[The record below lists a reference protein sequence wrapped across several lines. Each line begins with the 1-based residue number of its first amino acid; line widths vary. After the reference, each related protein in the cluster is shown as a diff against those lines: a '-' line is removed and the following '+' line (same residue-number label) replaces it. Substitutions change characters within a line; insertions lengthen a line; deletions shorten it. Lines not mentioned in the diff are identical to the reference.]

1 MERTIEVRHVS
12 VELNTDFDRLT
23 AVLERSLGRFDE
35 ALLKELETNPGLVEE
50 HLKEAAGDQG
60 LMLFNIQDHGKLLNL
75 FGTPKKAKQYVLGN
89 PLIAAMMTRHEIRA
103 GLYAPLRLFVYETD
117 DHTTRIEFDKPSS
130 LFGQFNN
137 PEVTVVA
144 QSLDAKFAC
153 LIEKAELLA
162 TESRCGEGDD
172 LCGQQTQISL

>member
-12 VELNTDFDRLT
+12 VETNIDFDLFT
-23 AVLERSLGRFDE
+23 EALERSLGRFDE
-35 ALLKELETNPGLVEE
+35 ALLKELEINRGFVEE
-50 HLKEAAGDQG
+50 GLKAAVSEEG

-75 FGTPKKAKQYVLGN
+75 LGMPKKAKQYVLGN
-89 PLIAAMMTRHEIRA
+89 PLIAAMMTRHDIRA

-117 DHTTRIEFDKPSS
+117 DHTTHIEFDRPSS

-144 QSLDAKFAC
+144 HNLDEKLAN
-153 LIEKAELLA
+153 LIKEADLLA
-162 TESRCGEGDD
+162 TGV
-172 LCGQQTQISL
+172 QTGL

>member
-1 MERTIEVRHVS
+1 MERTIEVQHVS
-12 VELNTDFDRLT
+12 VEMNVDFERFT
-23 AVLERSLGRFDE
+23 VGLERSLGRFDE

-50 HLKEAAGDQG
+50 RIKAAAGEDG

-75 FGTPKKAKQYVLGN
+75 FGMTKKATQYVLGN
-89 PLIAAMMTRHEIRA
+89 PLIAAMMTRHDIRA

-137 PEVTVVA
+137 LEVTVVA
-144 QSLDAKFAC
+144 QSLDAKLAS

-162 TESRCGEGDD
+162 TRS
-172 LCGQQTQISL
+172 QTC

>member
-12 VELNTDFDRLT
+12 VELNTNFDRLT
-23 AVLERSLGRFDE
+23 GVLERALGRFDE
-35 ALLKELETNPGLVEE
+35 ALLKDLETNPGLVEE
-50 HLKEAAGDQG
+50 RLKAATGDEG

-75 FGTPKKAKQYVLGN
+75 FVMPKKARQYVLGN
-89 PLIAAMMTRHEIRA
+89 PLIAVMMTRHDIRA

-144 QSLDAKFAC
+144 QSLDAKLAS

-162 TESRCGEGDD
+162 TKT
-172 LCGQQTQISL
+172 QTG